1 MTQALHMHAVA
12 TRDVVRPAAAA
23 DAAPSHY
30 AGLVTRTI
38 AFVVDA
44 AVIDAIAALL
54 GLAAATVIVLL
65 HVSDNTKT
73 VLAAV
78 GGVVFALWAALYFV
92 VFWST
97 TGQTPGNHLMR
108 IRVTRSTGV
117 PLRPRHAV
125 VRLVA
130 LVAAIIPLGAGVV
143 PILFTRRRRA
153 LQDFVAG
160 TVVTQ
165 VTDDPQ
171 AAVTSRVPVGH
182 SPRRA

>member
-1 MTQALHMHAVA
+1 MTHALRVDAVPA
-12 TRDVVRPAAAA
+12 REVERPADVA
-23 DAAPSHY
+23 DAAPLHY

-44 AVIDAIAALL
+44 ALVDAIAAAL
-54 GLAAATVIVLL
+54 GVAAAAVIALL
-65 HVSDNTKT
+65 HVSDDTKT

-78 GGVVFALWAALYFV
+78 GGVLFALWAALYFI

-97 TGQTPGNHLMR
+97 TGQTPGNRLMR
-108 IRVTRSTGV
+108 IRVTRSTGEL
-117 PLRPRHAV
+117 LRPRQAI

-130 LVAAIIPLGAGVV
+130 LVAAIVPLGAGVV

-153 LQDFVAG
+153 LQDFAAQ

-165 VTDDPQ
+165 VVADAQ
-171 AAVTSRVPVGH
+171 AAVARVPAGH